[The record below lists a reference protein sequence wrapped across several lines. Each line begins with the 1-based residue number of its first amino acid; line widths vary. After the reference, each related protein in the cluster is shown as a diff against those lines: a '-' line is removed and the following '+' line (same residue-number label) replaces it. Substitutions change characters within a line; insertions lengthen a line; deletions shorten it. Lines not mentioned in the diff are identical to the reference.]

1 MLGIAITLL
10 LIALFLMTMYFYS
23 QFFQIIA
30 FKIRIIMRNTVS
42 KGADFKGLYFPLRN
56 PESNTELYSNLEIV
70 YRREVVKRKNFQFR
84 NVFMLLLERFH
95 YIMYLPFR
103 NKVLDKLILLR
114 PPTSFYYMMNLTN
127 FMFLWSIA
135 ILITGAQLQNGIE
148 LSSTQAIGWSILV
161 ALLGSLITFIVT
173 LYAHRYYAKEVKRVF
188 YREIEE
194 EQDRIYKLADMQIN
208 YVQENNMVDEQT
220 EIQNSENSVS
230 EDAKQNIEESKQQNE
245 DLVLDEEKLEAKGKY
260 NSKNPFQNAA
270 KDKIIPIKN
279 PNKERSIL
287 QMHSK
292 RLNALKHLMAI
303 KLEGEAK
310 KKNKKATGQN
320 FYGAIAMSITGA
332 GFFKEQHNAK
342 YKLGINRESVGD
354 DHLFVSELK
363 RSNTSKV
370 NIINLVLIPFIILS
384 TGL

>member
-1 MLGIAITLL
+1 
-10 LIALFLMTMYFYS
+10 
-23 QFFQIIA
+23 
-30 FKIRIIMRNTVS
+30 MRNTVS